1 MVVHAG
7 VFRAVFEA
15 AVAAIEQQELV
26 FTQNQT
32 AMGALVDIYAVGLSH
47 GGQYGD

>member
-1 MVVHAG
+1 MVLCAS

-15 AVAAIEQQELV
+15 AVSTVEEQKLV

-32 AMGALVDIYAVGLSH
+32 AMGALVDIYAVDLSH
-47 GGQYGD
+47 GDQYRD

>member
-1 MVVHAG
+1 

-15 AVAAIEQQELV
+15 AVRTVEEQKLV

-32 AMGALVDIYAVGLSH
+32 AMGALVDIYAVDLSH
-47 GGQYGD
+47 GDQYRD